1 MHDTILLDKVN
12 SPSTR
17 PALRVA
23 EILNPV
29 GVDEFLAEYWGKR
42 SLHISGSVE
51 KFANLLDRKQF
62 AKISARADAL
72 QAYMAN
78 DDRTGHAAVVA
89 IRPAQI
95 KALYAAG
102 FTICAKGLE
111 KGAPALAALA
121 QQVKKELHYAGT
133 VDFRGYLSGHA
144 SGAPLHF
151 DARHATTL
159 QLEGSKIWRFAA
171 VPSMQFPPRNAT
183 IEGKTAEYVKVDPQ
197 PRVRDLELDPPL
209 VQMPPDLEL
218 MEVTLRPGD
227 VLYLPPGTWH
237 SAQAVGHSLAVNMA
251 FNYAKQGTAIELLT
265 DVLYTLLYNDPR
277 WRVTPPVFTDEMPDG
292 RMPESVTRF
301 LSDRLE
307 DARRVIQTLDASDPR
322 VEEVWRRRV
331 NTASSPA

>member
-12 SPSTR
+12 RAGER
-17 PALRVA
+17 PAPQVA
-23 EILNPV
+23 QILNPV
-29 GVDEFLAEYWGKR
+29 STEEFLAEYWGKR
-42 SLHISGSVE
+42 SLHIPGSPE
-51 KFANLLDRKQF
+51 KFAKLLDHKQF
-62 AKISARADAL
+62 VKASARADAL

-78 DDRTGHAAVVA
+78 KDRTGHAAVVA

-121 QQVKKELHYAGT
+121 QQMKSELHYTGM

-171 VPSMQFPPRNAT
+171 IPSMEFPPRNAT
-183 IEGKTAEYVKVDPQ
+183 VEGKIVEYVKVDPQ
-197 PRVRDLELDPPL
+197 PRVRDLGLEPPL
-209 VQMPPDLEL
+209 AQTPPDLEL

-251 FNYAKQGTAIELLT
+251 FNYAKQGTAIELLA
-265 DVLYTLLYNDPR
+265 DVLYTLLYSDPR
-277 WRVTPPVFTDEMPDG
+277 WRVTPPLSADDVPDGTMPDCV
-292 RMPESVTRF
+292 RRF
-301 LSDRLE
+301 LSERFE
-307 DARRVIQTLDASDPR
+307 DARRVIGTLDVSDPR
-322 VEEVWRRRV
+322 VEAVWRRRV
-331 NTASSPA
+331 STTTSPA